1 MSEFPW
7 KPLRVCFDLDRHI
20 DNAFHDLIHRPWGF
34 VAPSTLWQP
43 DIDLYDTD
51 NEYIVEADLPGVS
64 SENLEITIEPHAV
77 TISGSRQS
85 TGIGRTAQG
94 LRIERRQGEFS
105 RRFHLD
111 AAVDPKTVEHECVEG
126 LHRIRLR
133 KRSNR

>member
-1 MSEFPW
+1 MSEYPL

-20 DNAFHDLIHRPWGF
+20 DSVFQDLILRPWGF
-34 VAPSTLWQP
+34 AEQSTLWQP

-51 NEYIVEADLPGVS
+51 GEYVVEADLPGVS
-64 SENLEITIEPHAV
+64 SENVRVNIEPHAV
-77 TISGSRQS
+77 TISGSREA
-85 TGIGRTAQG
+85 TAVGRTAQG

-111 AAVDPKTVEHECVEG
+111 TAVDPKTVEHDCVEG

-133 KRSNR
+133 KRSN